1 MLVVDVAAQGP
12 GDRGRYDVFAIGG
25 RPGLYVVPAASRAV
39 LTAIYA
45 ALQPETDL
53 ASTAPASS
61 VGGRVSV
68 AFVGLD
74 QRTYRVA
81 RELGVAGARLGREA
95 PGEPRLLSNHVG
107 EIAQYLRLNLG
118 VPAALAYER
127 LFWWSPERVGA
138 SALATRAL
146 TGSRLFER
154 PRVPTGGLGPE
165 PTPPSALGAG
175 FGAFGGPPLAAL
187 TGDLGGPFS
196 GLPTASGLPTSALDL
211 GAAPR
216 AASGFHATN
225 ALVREE
231 LETSDLARR
240 TRESPEVMRREL
252 EGLRARRARVA
263 AVRAG
268 DAERERLRAER
279 EAIGALV
286 DRHNTLSGRLASL
299 DVALAPHRE
308 LLEIA
313 GELGERVEA
322 FHASQAR
329 RAADLERIDAERG
342 AFEADRA
349 ASRAG
354 PLVRDPAFLA
364 GTTLSLGL
372 AIVGFVA
379 GRRVPWLL
387 HLVGTFVA
395 AGAALQWID
404 RRGAAERG
412 GARERTLEERR
423 ARVERQWDLETAVVR
438 RLVAA
443 YEVDVPSALTA
454 RAEEA
459 TRLRVERD
467 AVEVEVSLLDADPRL
482 AEGARRVAA
491 LDARM
496 RALEEQEA
504 ALVAELGELPSLA
517 ELDRRA
523 GAIERALAESARA
536 SEPPLA
542 LPSFAPPGP
551 ATATADLDGDP
562 SPALAAAAAELLD
575 KRVDELGALV
585 DARLGR
591 YVAALTRGVVSRA
604 TLDPEGRMVL
614 DDGSGLT
621 SLLGDTRVV
630 AELAL
635 RTCLVELAI
644 TRTPLP
650 LLIEDPFA
658 PLGAEARRRV
668 VELMTH
674 LGRVAMVVVASDA
687 ADLGGTRVPP
697 APRTSKT

>member
-12 GDRGRYDVFAIGG
+12 GDRGRYDVFSIGG
-25 RPGLYVVPAASRAV
+25 RPGVFVIPAASRAV
-39 LTAIYA
+39 LTAVYA
-45 ALQPETDL
+45 ALQPETEL
-53 ASTAPASS
+53 ATPAGMA
-61 VGGRVSV
+61 GGRVSV
-68 AFVGLD
+68 SFLARD

-81 RELGVAGARLGREA
+81 RELGASGARLGREA

-107 EIAQYLRLNLG
+107 EVAQYLRLNLG

-127 LFWWSPERVGA
+127 LFWWSPERIGP

-146 TGSRLFER
+146 SGPRLFER
-154 PRVPTGGLGPE
+154 PRPSSGGLGRE
-165 PTPPSALGAG
+165 PAPPSALGGG
-175 FGAFGGPPLAAL
+175 FGGLGGPPLAL
-187 TGDLGGPFS
+187 TGDLGGPMS
-196 GLPTASGLPTSALDL
+196 GLGAASGLPTSALEL
-211 GAAPR
+211 AAVPR
-216 AASGFHATN
+216 GASGFHATN

-252 EGLRARRARVA
+252 ASLRAQRAKVA
-263 AVRAG
+263 EVRAG
-268 DAERERLRAER
+268 DRERERLHTER
-279 EAIGALV
+279 EAIAALV
-286 DRHNTLSGRLASL
+286 ERHRALTARLASL

-322 FHASQAR
+322 FRASQAR
-329 RAADLERIDAERG
+329 RAAELERLEAERA
-342 AFEADRA
+342 AFEAERA
-349 ASRAG
+349 TARTG
-354 PLVRDPAFLA
+354 PLLRDPAFLA
-364 GTTLSLGL
+364 GLALAVVLAGVGLG
-372 AIVGFVA
+372 A

-423 ARVERQWDLETAVVR
+423 ARVERQWELETAVVR

-443 YEVDVPSALTA
+443 YELDAPSALTA

-459 TRLRVERD
+459 SRLRVERD
-467 AVEVEVSLLDADPRL
+467 AAEVELSLLDADPTL
-482 AEGARRVAA
+482 ADAARRLDA
-491 LDARM
+491 LDARL

-504 ALVAELGELPSLA
+504 GLVAELGELPSLA

-523 GAIERALAESARA
+523 GAIERALAESERT
-536 SEPPLA
+536 SVPPLA
-542 LPSFAPPGP
+542 LPSFAPAPP
-551 ATATADLDGDP
+551 TATADLDGDP

-585 DARLGR
+585 HPRLGR

-604 TLDPEGRMVL
+604 TLDAEGRMVL

-644 TRTPLP
+644 ARTPLP
-650 LLIEDPFA
+650 LLVEDPLA
-658 PLGAEARRRV
+658 ALGAEARRRV
-668 VELMTH
+668 IELLGH
-674 LGRVAMVVVASDA
+674 LGRIAMVIVASDA
-687 ADLGGTRVPP
+687 TDVGGTQVPP
-697 APRTSKT
+697 APRTSKS